1 MNKVDIKIIKIFFF
15 ISSPKKFYSGLFLYI
30 NKFIRHFSHNLLLY
44 LICKKG
50 DGIIELKLIGSNCSN
65 GRRLK
70 KIIERVCLQ
79 NHFEVTLNELNNK
92 SDQKKYNVNMIPA
105 LVLDDKIISQGK
117 ILSDKEIKKLILST
131 VTN

>member
-1 MNKVDIKIIKIFFF
+1 MRDV
-15 ISSPKKFYSGLFLYI
+15 
-30 NKFIRHFSHNLLLY
+30 
-44 LICKKG
+44 
-50 DGIIELKLIGSNCSN
+50 SNCSN

-117 ILSDKEIKKLILST
+117 ILSDEEIKKLILST